1 MASGECLNL
10 SEPAASSA
18 KASQGSALR
27 TKLDHADEWLIADRE
42 RCGPRHLPEGPAAS
56 CCSVATGRTP
66 APSEELGCRD
76 PPLHP
81 RLCPQGQLA
90 SRGRHPGG
98 CAGPMWDPWK
108 TDCLSSLLGW
118 LRPHGVWW
126 GGVSPF
132 SHSLCPILLPPLPSA
147 GADHNR
153 HSAFQLRSSF
163 QNRSCSRAVPC
174 VMPGTRR
181 GFLESPINPVTSA
194 SPSPPSPSPCPPQ
207 PKHQVGKQV
216 QNWVEMKSQRPR
228 QVKGSKSR

>member
-126 GGVSPF
+126 GGCHHSVTPSAQSCFRLSPLQVLITTDILHSSSDPPSRTEAAVGLCHVSCQA
-132 SHSLCPILLPPLPSA
+132 HGEASLRVPLILLRQ
-147 GADHNR
+147 R
-153 HSAFQLRSSF
+153 HHHHHRHHHAHR
-163 QNRSCSRAVPC
+163 NPNIR
-174 VMPGTRR
+174 
-181 GFLESPINPVTSA
+181 LENKYKIGW
-194 SPSPPSPSPCPPQ
+194 
-207 PKHQVGKQV
+207 K
-216 QNWVEMKSQRPR
+216 
-228 QVKGSKSR
+228 